1 MQLDFGS
8 ALTVGFEPLHRVS
21 HADFVLSSNHST
33 IIKRFEPACSRALPR
48 ILVYRSTMSS
58 DSTYLSITT
67 KMTCGGCSG
76 TVEKAL
82 LDVNGVTGVSV
93 SLTSQTALVTTQG
106 CAGCT
111 CKASNGGTCPC
122 GDACECTSKALIA
135 AAAAVGF
142 DAVKADAAAHS
153 CSSAKKGGPCNSPSC
168 TCGPNCQCGDD
179 CKCASCPQPFAI
191 SSDMLTHAAIG
202 IAIFAA
208 GWMAAKRFS

>member
-1 MQLDFGS
+1 
-8 ALTVGFEPLHRVS
+8 
-21 HADFVLSSNHST
+21 
-33 IIKRFEPACSRALPR
+33 
-48 ILVYRSTMSS
+48 MSS

-82 LDVNGVTGVSV
+82 LGVNGVTGVSV

-179 CKCASCPQPFAI
+179 CKCAGCPAPTTSCCDSGAAKNAGPCNSPSCTCGPNCQCGDDCKCASCPQPFAI